1 MKQLVNLILVL
12 AVSGLYAQTSNTA
25 RNASNLS
32 NAMLAGANASTLG
45 SSAMFVNPPK
55 NVKGSVHLFED
66 WDNLAVIYSLDDDS
80 FSLKNINLNLDR
92 NAFESKV
99 SDQEVF
105 IFNFNNINKIVVN
118 NRTFKSYY
126 HRNIN
131 RVFEVL
137 YSKDGSEL
145 LKGYQVSLI
154 EGSSNPMVNRPD
166 SRYVTKESYYVKE
179 NDEIKSFK
187 FKKKNVLKFVDG
199 DKGQANQ
206 IMNLAKIK

>member
-1 MKQLVNLILVL
+1 MKNLLHLFL
-12 AVSGLYAQTSNTA
+12 ALAISGLYAQTSNTA

-66 WDNLAVIYSLDDDS
+66 WNNLAIIYSLDDDS
-80 FSLKNINLNLDR
+80 YSLKNINLNLDS
-92 NAFESKV
+92 NAFESRI
-99 SDQEVF
+99 SEEEVF
-105 IFNFNNINKIVVN
+105 IFNFNNIDKVIVN

-126 HRNIN
+126 YKNIN

-137 YSKDGSEL
+137 TTNDDAEL
-145 LKGYQVSLI
+145 LKGYQVSII
-154 EGSSNPMVNRPD
+154 EGSTNPMVNRPD
-166 SRYVTKESYYVKE
+166 SRYVTKESYYIME

-187 FKKKNVLKFVDG
+187 FKKKNVLEFVDG

-206 IMNLAKIK
+206 IMNLAKIQ

>member
-1 MKQLVNLILVL
+1 MKNLLHLFL
-12 AVSGLYAQTSNTA
+12 ALAISGLYAQTSNTA

-45 SSAMFVNPPK
+45 SSAMFVNAPK

-66 WDNLAVIYSLDDDS
+66 WNNLAIIYSLDDDS
-80 FSLKNINLNLDR
+80 YSLKNINLNLDS
-92 NAFESKV
+92 NAFESRI
-99 SDQEVF
+99 SEEEVF
-105 IFNFNNINKIVVN
+105 IFNFNNIDKVIVN

-126 HRNIN
+126 YKNIK

-137 YSKDGSEL
+137 TTNDDAEL
-145 LKGYQVSLI
+145 LKGYQVSII
-154 EGSSNPMVNRPD
+154 EGSTNPMVNRPD
-166 SRYVTKESYYVKE
+166 SRYVTKESYYIRE

-187 FKKKNVLKFVDG
+187 FKKKNVLEFVDG

-206 IMNLAKIK
+206 IMNLAKIQ